1 MMGINMGLL
10 QWSLNFLIN
19 ENFGSGIR
27 NKNISNRE
35 LAKELHKSII
45 RKFKKRKIHSPFI
58 DNIWG
63 SGLVNM

>member
-58 DNIWG
+58 DNICG